1 MNPRAAGQKLTQRQK
16 PLLFQSLQAP
26 SLSLVPAHPRLFHL
40 LQCQAEPQRLGSLQP
55 QKPPL
60 PRGVSP
66 RRTRP
71 CKATRSSLL
80 TGREAEALSDHPA
93 SSRAE
98 SPHVARFSPPK
109 TPVVRETHGL
119 GGLGG
124 RPPPQAQP
132 VQRLQLLMQLGS
144 NAAPCLASPRL
155 PTPSPVPLAPEAGT
169 RGLQTQCEP
178 GLNSH
183 TQPTRQRKGDPGQE
197 VPAGR

>member
-40 LQCQAEPQRLGSLQP
+40 LCCQAEPQRLGSLQP

-98 SPHVARFSPPK
+98 SPTWPDSLLQK
-109 TPVVRETHGL
+109 L
-119 GGLGG
+119 QLSG
-124 RPPPQAQP
+124 RPTVWGAWGEGLPHRHNQSRGFSSSCSLAQMQPPAWPAPTSLPRAQCP
-132 VQRLQLLMQLGS
+132 WLQRLG
-144 NAAPCLASPRL
+144 
-155 PTPSPVPLAPEAGT
+155 
-169 RGLQTQCEP
+169 P
-178 GLNSH
+178 GDSRHSVN
-183 TQPTRQRKGDPGQE
+183 QG
-197 VPAGR
+197 